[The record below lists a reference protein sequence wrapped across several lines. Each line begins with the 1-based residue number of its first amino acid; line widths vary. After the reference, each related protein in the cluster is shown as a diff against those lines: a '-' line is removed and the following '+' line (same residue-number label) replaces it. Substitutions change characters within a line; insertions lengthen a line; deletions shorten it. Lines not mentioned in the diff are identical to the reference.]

1 MRDRSIAAGTLCS
14 VACTPLRVLVGRL
27 PSIRAKCG
35 LLCPLGPL
43 GPVRTIVCF
52 VSPALIQSSGLVYN
66 TPYQPFDHKAATL
79 DAARRLKHLQTPL
92 FRSVDSAVVSKACTG
107 LIWSLMI
114 TKFLSAFL
122 KNLIPVQALDLD
134 AIRQSILDD
143 VEPPPNAEHVE
154 DGHLQIRVQPEEE
167 AHAGSSARRHPGL
180 TGSRACQNASVKHLT
195 VLPQADR
202 IQRTAPRGGGGGGG
216 A

>member
-143 VEPPPNAEHVE
+143 VEPPPNAFNGPACVWEGFE
-154 DGHLQIRVQPEEE
+154 AIR
-167 AHAGSSARRHPGL
+167 S
-180 TGSRACQNASVKHLT
+180 SVKRWKVKAREEGMEEL
-195 VLPQADR
+195 VRLAFRQASCRPSQWNTCMGQSMDPWLR
-202 IQRTAPRGGGGGGG
+202 SKPSAC
-216 A
+216 